1 MSGPK
6 ETQQEMKNKVTD
18 ICQSGKC
25 KKDISKDVGL
35 QQITVRA
42 IINKQKK
49 PAIAGTFLPKL
60 LRECQALSFLFPTAQ
75 VGLNSIFLH
84 KIN

>member
-1 MSGPK
+1 MIIVIHQATKWNEWIYCEKELWKKKQLIMSGPK

-42 IINKQKK
+42 IINK
-49 PAIAGTFLPKL
+49 
-60 LRECQALSFLFPTAQ
+60 
-75 VGLNSIFLH
+75 
-84 KIN
+84 

>member
-6 ETQQEMKNKVTD
+6 ETQQEMKNKITD

-25 KKDISKDVGL
+25 KKEISKDVGL

-42 IINKQKK
+42 IINK
-49 PAIAGTFLPKL
+49 
-60 LRECQALSFLFPTAQ
+60 
-75 VGLNSIFLH
+75 
-84 KIN
+84 

>member
-25 KKDISKDVGL
+25 KKDISKDVG
-35 QQITVRA
+35 
-42 IINKQKK
+42 

-60 LRECQALSFLFPTAQ
+60 RQECQTLSFLFLTGQ
-75 VGLNSIFLH
+75 VGLNSFFLH